1 MKIHKTIELF
11 QPSDLPKKGWIQA
24 CFMCETKTAKMFDY
38 KTMEIHTI
46 IYDFK
51 AYLCQTCKNQLKNK
65 KFKVDFFKQC
75 DKQIKADFS
84 QKLFNLNELYL
95 PVDPNPPSPREVSSN
110 SSTIIT

>member
-51 AYLCQTCKNQLKNK
+51 AYLCQ
-65 KFKVDFFKQC
+65 
-75 DKQIKADFS
+75 S
-84 QKLFNLNELYL
+84 
-95 PVDPNPPSPREVSSN
+95 
-110 SSTIIT
+110 